1 MQFLSEEWAKAYSEK
16 WNSNEDL
23 KSGLK
28 KFNGI
33 FQYQVS
39 ESDITPLQIEVKS
52 GEVVKYGAPVD
63 GAKIEFDMWASLD
76 GWRQVIQG
84 EKSVKMAMMSPGFGF
99 KGSKIK
105 AAMHMGSFEK
115 SIQMMGEI
123 DTTF

>member
-1 MQFLSEEWAKAYSEK
+1 LQFLSDEWAKEYVAK

-23 KSGLK
+23 KNGLK
-28 KFNGI
+28 KFSGI

-39 ESDITPLQIEVKS
+39 ESDITPLQVEVKN
-52 GEVVKYGAPVD
+52 GEVVNFGAPAA
-63 GAKIEFDMWASLD
+63 GSKIEFDMWAPLE

-115 SIQMMGEI
+115 SIAMMGEI